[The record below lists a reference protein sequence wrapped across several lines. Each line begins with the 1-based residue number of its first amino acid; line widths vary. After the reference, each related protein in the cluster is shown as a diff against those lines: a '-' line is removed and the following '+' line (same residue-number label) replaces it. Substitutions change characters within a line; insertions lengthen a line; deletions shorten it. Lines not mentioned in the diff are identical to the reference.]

1 MENHFPGWGGGCL
14 KNLNPPMVST
24 KILTQINEKFTYIHV
39 PKKYMGKPIS
49 LRGGGCFKN
58 SQPPMII
65 SKI

>member
-1 MENHFPGWGGGCL
+1 MENHFPGGGEGGCL

-49 LRGGGCFKN
+49 LRGGAALKIHN
-58 SQPPMII
+58 PP
-65 SKI
+65 